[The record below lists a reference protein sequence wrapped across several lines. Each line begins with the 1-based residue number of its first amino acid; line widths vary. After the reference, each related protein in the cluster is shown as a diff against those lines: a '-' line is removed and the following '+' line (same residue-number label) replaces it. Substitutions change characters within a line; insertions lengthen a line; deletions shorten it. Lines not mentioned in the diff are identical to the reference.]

1 MGFGRETSTLA
12 LYICSFAIE
21 LFLLVLLV
29 FMVTATVVMCILV
42 SWVCRFQFVGVLN
55 ILVFE
60 TLLFGPLVV
69 VRKCE
74 I

>member
-29 FMVTATVVMCILV
+29 FMVTATGNVYFGELCLQV
-42 SWVCRFQFVGVLN
+42 SVRGSV
-55 ILVFE
+55 E
-60 TLLFGPLVV
+60 YFG
-69 VRKCE
+69 